1 MENYSAVLWDMD
13 GTLVDTEPYWM
24 SAEIELMHSH
34 GLDWDEEKG
43 LLMVGNDLL
52 TSARILIDHGLRMKD
67 ADIVDTLLDGVVAR
81 VRRRVP
87 FRPGARELLAALGE
101 AGIPCAL
108 VTMSYRRLAEAVVDA
123 CPAGSFRSLV
133 TGDEVPAGKPDPA
146 PYRIGAEAVGLE
158 PGDCIA
164 LEDSVPGLASA
175 EAAGTLAIGIPHLVP
190 LQETPHRT
198 LLPTLAG
205 ISPADLDELAASI
218 RASRQIA
225 EPTTGG

>member
-52 TSARILIDHGLRMKD
+52 TSARILIDHGLQLKD
-67 ADIVDTLLDGVVAR
+67 ADIVEILLDGVIAR

-101 AGIPCAL
+101 AGVPCAL

-123 CPAGSFRSLV
+123 CPPGSFRSLI

-146 PYRIGAEAVGLE
+146 PYRMGAEAVGCE
-158 PGDCIA
+158 PADCIA
-164 LEDSVPGLASA
+164 LEDSLPGLMSA

-190 LQETPHRT
+190 LQEAPHRT
-198 LLPTLAG
+198 LLPTLADV
-205 ISPADLDELAASI
+205 SPADLDELAAGI
-218 RASRQIA
+218 LEAQQIG
-225 EPTTGG
+225 EPTVGA